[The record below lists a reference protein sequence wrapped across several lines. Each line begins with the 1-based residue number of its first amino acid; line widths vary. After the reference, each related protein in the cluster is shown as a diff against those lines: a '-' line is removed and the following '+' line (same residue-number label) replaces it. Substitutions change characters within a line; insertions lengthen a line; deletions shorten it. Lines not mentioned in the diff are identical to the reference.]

1 MRQNF
6 SIFIKSIGLSF
17 LVLFF
22 GSTKKGFSQSDSNI
36 EISKDY
42 STFSQFE
49 FSGLNKKE
57 AMAATAMFFGG
68 VSEDDLT
75 DLCPED
81 LKADYEKYSMFL
93 QYRSYGK
100 ALKNSWNFDSY
111 MKLNNNRRVTF
122 SVLDL
127 SKLSDSQ
134 IRLNVNCSG
143 VWRSNSTQYKNDII
157 TMSILISVNEN
168 QVIFKP
174 EKGNYSYSK
183 YSKTLE
189 TYLDKSKTFD
199 DIFNKKGKPKFLLRE
214 DFKNI
219 NRAVNKFYDAY
230 KGSFG
235 NYSTKK
241 INLDREI
248 RSVLNER
255 RKQDSIERVQQA
267 ERRRK
272 DSIEQAE
279 RQRKERVRDSINS
292 LFTGIVV
299 GENFYDGDHTI
310 EIVKITRRGDDT
322 LYGYERNKET
332 YYLQSG
338 ENDQYSILEKNGLN
352 NNGENI
358 TGTYVKGRWAKGKV
372 LIEEYDEG
380 GVHTSTKSVP
390 RIIEIEPVVDENTPK
405 FTKPSGIWTG
415 KFTETKYRKNK
426 MRGEWNVI
434 VANNGIVRGVA
445 TSYYV
450 RIKRGR
456 EYERTRTDEI
466 SGVLSPNGKISLK
479 TDDGAIFTGQIIGNS
494 VSGKW
499 VNGTNLGGSFSGKK
513 ENY

>member
-1 MRQNF
+1 MRHNL
-6 SIFIKSIGLSF
+6 SNIIKSMGLSF
-17 LVLFF
+17 LVLFSS
-22 GSTKKGFSQSDSNI
+22 STKKVFSQSNSKI

-42 STFSQFE
+42 STFGQFE
-49 FSGLNKKE
+49 YSGLNKKE
-57 AMAATAMFFGG
+57 AMAATKMFFGG
-68 VSEDDLT
+68 VPADDLSE
-75 DLCPED
+75 LCPHD
-81 LKADYEKYSMFL
+81 LKSDFTKYSYL
-93 QYRSYGK
+93 HYKSYGE
-100 ALKNSWNFDSY
+100 ALKNSWKNESY
-111 MKLNNNRRVTF
+111 ARGISIPVEEKNIIN
-122 SVLDL
+122 
-127 SKLSDSQ
+127 DSQ
-134 IRLNVNCSG
+134 IHLNIKSSG
-143 VWRSNSTQYKNDII
+143 VWSSKSRQYRNDVLM
-157 TMSILISVNEN
+157 MSILITVSEN

-174 EKGNYSYSK
+174 EKGSYSYSK

-189 TYLDKSKTFD
+189 TYLDKSKSFEE
-199 DIFNKKGKPKFLLRE
+199 IFNKKGKPKFLLKE
-214 DFKNI
+214 DFNNI
-219 NRAVNKFYDAY
+219 NQAVNKFYDAY
-230 KGSFG
+230 KGSFE

-241 INLDREI
+241 SNLDREI

-267 ERRRK
+267 ERRMK

-279 RQRKERVRDSINS
+279 RQRKERVRDSIKS

-338 ENDQYSILEKNGLN
+338 ENDKYSILEKNGLN

-358 TGTYVKGRWAKGKV
+358 TGTYVKGRWAMGKV
-372 LIEEYDEG
+372 LVEEYDEG
-380 GVHTSTKSVP
+380 GVHTSTKTVP
-390 RIIEIEPVVDENTPK
+390 RIIEIEPVVDENTLK

-434 VANNGIVRGVA
+434 VANNGMVRGAA

-450 RIKRGR
+450 QFKRKGVR
-456 EYERTRTDEI
+456 ERRRTDEI
-466 SGVLSPNGKISLK
+466 SGVLSPNGKVTMK
-479 TDDGAIFTGQIIGNS
+479 TDGGAIFSGQIIGNS